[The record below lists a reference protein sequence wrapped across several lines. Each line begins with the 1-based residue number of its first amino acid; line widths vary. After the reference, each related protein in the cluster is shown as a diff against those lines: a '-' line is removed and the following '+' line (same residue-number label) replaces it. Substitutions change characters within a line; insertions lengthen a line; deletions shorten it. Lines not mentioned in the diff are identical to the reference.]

1 MVRRWSGRIRTK
13 QPSTDVH
20 GKITKEAAHSASD
33 QESFA
38 DSSNSSAKI
47 VNQRVNLDNTPNQQP
62 LITNEEI
69 ITRLSD
75 DEIFKKVMSSK
86 ENKHKFINILS
97 GLPVEEKSYV
107 VDALE
112 DVEMTK

>member
-1 MVRRWSGRIRTK
+1 
-13 QPSTDVH
+13 
-20 GKITKEAAHSASD
+20 
-33 QESFA
+33 
-38 DSSNSSAKI
+38 
-47 VNQRVNLDNTPNQQP
+47 
-62 LITNEEI
+62 
-69 ITRLSD
+69 LSD